1 MTFEEWKFTKCP
13 APHYPLNRTA
23 ERGMQLAW
31 DAALEHNPAPAAP
44 QYIILMCKNRAD
56 AGRPL
61 DYGQGDEPFPE
72 QLLARCHAKLF
83 RTKEA
88 AEEALQDTLEENGEM
103 EYVKT
108 HWFSIVPVA

>member
-1 MTFEEWKFTKCP
+1 MTFDEWKFTKCP
-13 APHYPLNRTA
+13 AAHYPVKKATEQA
-23 ERGMQLAW
+23 MQLAW

-44 QYIILMCKNRAD
+44 QYIILMCKNRAWS
-56 AGRPL
+56 GQPL
-61 DYGQGDEPFPE
+61 DYGLGDEPFPE

-83 RTKEA
+83 RTKEE
-88 AEEALQDTLEENGEM
+88 AEEALQDTLEQNGEM